1 MTTYVFQPTTTE
13 QFVDWSDPA
22 VWTGGVVPDGA
33 SADVVFPVVTLGNG
47 DGTDYSFVSIASDE
61 SYSVDSVSL
70 AQNYLTIDGD
80 LTVATDFAIQA
91 GGEIDMGGGTLEAAT
106 LENGGS
112 DIQGNGQIDTT
123 GILTN
128 NSSIVGNGLTLTLG
142 GLVNEGTLEAASG
155 NVTVKVP
162 SGFAELSDGT
172 LTGGTYAAAYSGTL
186 YLDVGGVVT
195 TDGATIS
202 LDNGG
207 EIDSFDS
214 ESSTYVSIES
224 TLNLIAATGSLSL
237 ADQTVDW
244 EAPLTVA
251 GTLSLSDEAV
261 LDAAQLTVD
270 AGGVVNGIGT
280 IDGAIA
286 NSGVIFAGR
295 ATPPPD
301 FETVDGELDIQGAI
315 TGDGTIEI
323 APEQFIMPRDTETAT
338 LELGGPDSENVSFAD
353 GTGTLQLD
361 DPTAFSGALRPAD
374 SGDQIILAGV
384 SYPSVTGFAYIGNAA
399 GGTLTINAGGAMYS
413 LRFAG
418 DFDTASFSLSA
429 GPQLFTTSS
438 PYHADRVRAHHG
450 YSDRWWGHP
459 GSNGRGERRI
469 CDGAR

>member
-1 MTTYVFQPTTTE
+1 M
-13 QFVDWSDPA
+13 
-22 VWTGGVVPDGA
+22 
-33 SADVVFPVVTLGNG
+33 
-47 DGTDYSFVSIASDE
+47 
-61 SYSVDSVSL
+61 
-70 AQNYLTIDGD
+70 
-80 LTVATDFAIQA
+80 
-91 GGEIDMGGGTLEAAT
+91 
-106 LENGGS
+106 
-112 DIQGNGQIDTT
+112 
-123 GILTN
+123 
-128 NSSIVGNGLTLTLG
+128 
-142 GLVNEGTLEAASG
+142 
-155 NVTVKVP
+155 
-162 SGFAELSDGT
+162 
-172 LTGGTYAAAYSGTL
+172 
-186 YLDVGGVVT
+186 
-195 TDGATIS
+195 
-202 LDNGG
+202 
-207 EIDSFDS
+207 
-214 ESSTYVSIES
+214 
-224 TLNLIAATGSLSL
+224 IAATGSLSL

-429 GPQLFTTSS
+429 GPQLFTTSPPS
-438 PYHADRVRAHHG
+438 LLITPTASEPTTVIQTDGGVTLVQMGGANGEYVMELGNGTEVSLDYQGAPSRVASSGPGRRSAL
-450 YSDRWWGHP
+450 RCWGLANMR
-459 GSNGRGERRI
+459 SRGRTPRRVCI
-469 CDGAR
+469 RSGTRTPTATTSATPLAR